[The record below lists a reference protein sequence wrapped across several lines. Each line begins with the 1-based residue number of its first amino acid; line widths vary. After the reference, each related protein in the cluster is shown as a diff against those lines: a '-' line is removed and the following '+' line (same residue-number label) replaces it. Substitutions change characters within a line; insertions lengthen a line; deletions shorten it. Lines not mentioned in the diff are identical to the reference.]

1 MVTCRFRSPVPWVRV
16 LAPHPVI
23 LLIAILALAGPVM
36 ASEADVDSQE
46 YYISAA
52 DDEPSKAA
60 RALSYYNT
68 LPYDIWDTPTKITND
83 QDFVRVGGY
92 TLRST
97 SSLLDVVR
105 ASAMMAVN
113 NQRYTDNALA
123 EISADLTPIQ
133 SLLNT
138 YLPRIYT
145 NTSSLHG
152 DLINIWS
159 DLRPAQG
166 VGATLYEHVRNI
178 ATYMSVALTHLNN
191 IDGASNLIY
200 EYLPQI
206 TSRQDAF
213 KSFWDKSDWGM
224 YVVSGGK
231 IVYTGGYFK
240 DWARVLSSSLLHGL
254 FVQYGTGAYLDY
266 SGGYTAIGAG
276 GIYLPELLRFGL
288 MGLHVNLV
296 GSDTSTMMSLLRP
309 SSDGGLASVSVKTDN
324 LLDALGLLG
333 TELQNPLAKLQ
344 YVWADDDDIAI
355 ADANKPVKDEVVK
368 DFVGDGDAA
377 VTVGD
382 ISDIAGASSSAQEVF
397 SGAGNISDIFVALT
411 DGDSYAFWTQETAD
425 QIDTTSG
432 AAAVSDEPYDLASDE
447 RYVVDDQG
455 VVHVADSTWFD
466 VYAYL
471 EEASK

>member
-138 YLPRIYT
+138 YLPRIDT

-276 GIYLPELLRFGL
+276 GIYLPELLRLGL

>member
-1 MVTCRFRSPVPWVRV
+1 MVTYRHRRPERWVRF
-16 LAPHPVI
+16 
-23 LLIAILALAGPVM
+23 LALHPIMVLLSIMVVAGSV
-36 ASEADVDSQE
+36 AALEADVDSQE
-46 YYISAA
+46 YYISVA
-52 DDEPSKAA
+52 DEGPSKAV

-68 LPYDIWDTPTKITND
+68 LPYSIWDEPTKIAND
-83 QDFVRVGGY
+83 VDFVRAGGY
-92 TLRST
+92 TIRST
-97 SSLLDVVR
+97 STPLDVAR
-105 ASAMMAVN
+105 AAALMAVN
-113 NQRYTDNALA
+113 NQRYTDNAVA
-123 EISADLTPIQ
+123 AIAADLTPIQ

-138 YLPRIYT
+138 YLPRIDT

-240 DWARVLSSSLLHGL
+240 DWARILSSSLLHGL

-276 GIYLPELLRFGL
+276 GIYLPELLRLGL

>member
-83 QDFVRVGGY
+83 QYFVRVGGY

-138 YLPRIYT
+138 YLPRIDT

-152 DLINIWS
+152 DLLNIQHALGWS
-159 DLRPAQG
+159 GSGD
-166 VGATLYEHVRNI
+166 T
-178 ATYMSVALTHLNN
+178 
-191 IDGASNLIY
+191 IY
-200 EYLPQI
+200 ELLRDISDNFASFYTEWVNFSEVLQTNVEQGFAGV
-206 TSRQDAF
+206 TSRQDVF
-213 KSFWDKSDWGM
+213 KHFWGTSDWGM

-240 DWARVLSSSLLHGL
+240 DWARNLSSSLLHGL

>member
-213 KSFWDKSDWGM
+213 KHFWGTSDWGM

-276 GIYLPELLRFGL
+276 GIYLPELLRLGL